1 MCAWYPRRLESGIKS
16 LGTGVAGVSY
26 HMGVGSRQ
34 EQQALSHLSSPNV
47 KHLTLKMLAKAS
59 TLVRGYAYTDTPHTT
74 GSHRKTLNVYLIQL
88 PSQAVLAHTFIPHTW
103 VAEAG

>member
-1 MCAWYPRRLESGIKS
+1 MHIF
-16 LGTGVAGVSY
+16 
-26 HMGVGSRQ
+26 
-34 EQQALSHLSSPNV
+34 
-47 KHLTLKMLAKAS
+47 
-59 TLVRGYAYTDTPHTT
+59 LVRGYAYTDTPHTT